1 MRSLIDVLTI
11 IFLLL
16 LSPLIGIA
24 VGSVSLLFF
33 FAFPVWIAWRVF
45 LERVLK
51 RNHGFHPLASPS
63 WRSR

>member
-1 MRSLIDVLTI
+1 MSELRDVLTI

-24 VGSVSLLFF
+24 MACVSLLFF
-33 FAFPVWIAWRVF
+33 FAFPVWIAWRMF

-51 RNHGFHPLASPS
+51 REPGLYRFGGD
-63 WRSR
+63 R

>member
-1 MRSLIDVLTI
+1 MRSERDLLTI

-16 LSPLIGIA
+16 MSPLIGIA
-24 VGSVSLLFF
+24 MACVSLLFF
-33 FAFPVWIAWRVF
+33 FAFPVWIAWRMF

-51 RNHGFHPLASPS
+51 RNHGLHPLASPS